1 MLTVKEAATR
11 IGISSATVYALCTA
25 RQLRHSRVGLGRGK
39 IVISDEA
46 VAEYL
51 RVRESGPAQLEP
63 PPVPLQRRKSQ
74 TLRLEHLRLPGA

>member
-11 IGISSATVYALCTA
+11 MGISSATVYALCTA

-39 IVISDEA
+39 IVILEVA

-51 RVRESGPAQLEP
+51 RARESGPAQLEP
-63 PPVPLQRRKSQ
+63 PPVPPQHRKPQ
-74 TLRLEHLRLPGA
+74 PLRLEHLRLPGA